1 MNQKIDHAQFAAT
14 IKQKYPQYANV
25 DDAALATAMLQKYPQ
40 YKQMVNEPKS
50 VGGFVKNIGTSAV
63 DAVKGIGSSLINVV
77 NPDMEKNTVANLGRL
92 GVGVAQLLDPTQ
104 VLGTGQEETAR
115 NVGRFY
121 DQRYGF
127 SDALKGDFAEVG
139 RKWGDT
145 AYYDP
150 VGTAL
155 DVSAVIGGAGALAKG
170 AGSAA
175 KVSGLTKA
183 GQGLTAA
190 SEAINPISQAGR
202 LSSGIFSK
210 AVRGSG
216 AALEGVADDIVLKG
230 AGKPT
235 KKLQEALERAKTTA
249 PEFIEKYDLYSR
261 DPSVA
266 QAAGRSILDKFDDKT
281 ITNPSA
287 INPMEVVQAFDDEI
301 ARIKGSPQKFSNAG
315 KAQMRELQVR
325 RNQIVKSMGGKLGK
339 GGKKVSYLPEAT
351 DTKAL
356 TEFRRGALDP
366 DIPQSM
372 FGLDPRGS
380 GTAMGTKASRNIV
393 RKLINATD
401 EELSQ
406 LGLDYGVAK
415 EMQNY
420 FKQGADRAKGR
431 QMFNFTKLGS
441 AGLGGVVAG
450 FPGAVAG
457 YVGEQVVNSPE
468 FIKAASKTTKFA
480 GRALQSAK
488 LGEVGNK
495 VAAPFSKA
503 VNAGITASRLTPP
516 APEQPKTAGMP
527 KMPTTVATPP
537 APVTTAPTKTNAPA
551 QTTSK
556 QQAAA
561 AMKASQKL
569 IQKPTYSSKNYSL
582 GAVNFSKPGSVKRG
596 SFY

>member
-1 MNQKIDHAQFAAT
+1 MNKPVDYTQFAAQ
-14 IKQKYPQYANV
+14 IKQKYPQYAQV
-25 DDAALATAMLQKYPQ
+25 DDAKLATAMLQKYPQ
-40 YKQMVNEPKS
+40 YKTMVAEPKT

-63 DAVKGIGSSLINVV
+63 DAVKGIGSSIINVV

-121 DQRYGF
+121 DDRYGF
-127 SDALKGDFAEVG
+127 SDALKGDFGEVG

-175 KVSGLTKA
+175 KVSSLTRAGEGLA
-183 GQGLTAA
+183 AA
-190 SEAINPISQAGR
+190 SEAINPISQVSR
-202 LSSGIFSK
+202 LGGGIFSK

-216 AALEGVADDIVLKG
+216 AALEGAADDIVLKG

-235 KKLQEALERAKTTA
+235 KGLQEATARAKTTPA
-249 PEFIEKYDLYSR
+249 QFIEKYDLYSR
-261 DPSVA
+261 EPEVA
-266 QAAGRSILDKFDDKT
+266 KAAGRSILDKFDDKT
-281 ITNPSA
+281 ITNPNM
-287 INPMEVVQAFDDEI
+287 INPAEVVQAFDDEI

-315 KAQMRELQVR
+315 KAQMRELQIR
-325 RNQIVKSMGGKLGK
+325 RNQLVKSMGGKLGK
-339 GGKKVSYLPEAT
+339 GGKKVTFLPEAT

-372 FGLDPRGS
+372 FGLDPKGS

-415 EMQNY
+415 EMQKY
-420 FKQGADRAKGR
+420 FQQGADRAKGR

-441 AGLGGVVAG
+441 AGLGGLVAG
-450 FPGAVAG
+450 APGVVGGFVA
-457 YVGEQVVNSPE
+457 EQVANSPT
-468 FIKAASKTTKFA
+468 FIKAASKTMRTT
-480 GRALQSAK
+480 GNVLQSAK

-503 VNAGITASRLTPP
+503 VKAGVAASRLTPP
-516 APEQPKTAGMP
+516 MPEAPKPVGAAVL
-527 KMPTTVATPP
+527 PTTVAPSPVVTTPP
-537 APVTTAPTKTNAPA
+537 TKVAPA
-551 QTTSK
+551 KPVVTK
-556 QQAAA
+556 QQAQVQK
-561 AMKASQKL
+561 KATEKL
-569 IQKPTYSSKNYSL
+569 IQKPTYSSKNYNL
-582 GAVNFSKPGSVKRG
+582 GTVNFGGSKVKRG
-596 SFY
+596 AFY